1 MCFQRSFSQ
10 HLARRTVMADQ
21 SWMIS
26 HGRPSHAWQRIAPGP
41 FHHPQRVEVYDRC
54 GQRKFTLN
62 VCQHPKV
69 LQQTWN
75 GLHCTGLCGMTAEK
89 YTPSPRVL
97 VVRREYHPVQKVR
110 SDDLE
115 YETSPMYISVFRGD
129 DAMNLPK
136 KHILQ
141 REDWCSNDQPVD
153 RLLDGWC
160 W

>member
-1 MCFQRSFSQ
+1 
-10 HLARRTVMADQ
+10 MA
-21 SWMIS
+21 
-26 HGRPSHAWQRIAPGP
+26 
-41 FHHPQRVEVYDRC
+41 
-54 GQRKFTLN
+54 
-62 VCQHPKV
+62 
-69 LQQTWN
+69 
-75 GLHCTGLCGMTAEK
+75 AEK

-97 VVRREYHPVQKVR
+97 VVSREYHPVQKVR

-115 YETSPMYISVFRGD
+115 YETPPMYISVFREDG
-129 DAMNLPK
+129 AMNLPK